1 MRRDDIDPPDYGDG
15 VTYVECLLLAHLD
28 AKARAIAIARALIT
42 PCLAGEDGLD
52 DMGRLHFW
60 CCLVAHVLVQ
70 AEASLGEHGRE
81 AIVQTMRNT
90 PASRAMVEVH

>member
-1 MRRDDIDPPDYGDG
+1 MKRDDIDPPDYGDG

-28 AKARAIAIARALIT
+28 AKARAIAIASALIT

-60 CCLVAHVLVQ
+60 GCLVAHVLGQ
-70 AEASLGEHGRE
+70 AEASVGEQGRE
-81 AIVQTMRNT
+81 AIVQTLRNA
-90 PASRAMVEVH
+90 PASRAMAGVH